1 MSSTT
6 SPSPED
12 KPVGLVR
19 FGAIDQWYFDNA
31 PHPAAAATM
40 APNWLRETA
49 VYGTEGRGSAPTVKR
64 CSPTRDSLMSGYILR
79 LPVDV
84 NFRRASGGRVFVT
97 SAPRRVLSA
106 VGTFDREQLGRYPVP
121 PGFDTNCAYKWIN
134 PWTIH
139 TPRGVSVLI
148 THPEGFGVDMFR
160 TFSAIVDSD
169 SWRSPTNI
177 AFLLRET
184 FDGTI
189 ASGTPIARVVPF
201 LRQSWTSEVFV
212 EDQEELLIR
221 DQVFKTEWE
230 QGYQHQH
237 RQQKVFR

>member
-1 MSSTT
+1 
-6 SPSPED
+6 
-12 KPVGLVR
+12 
-19 FGAIDQWYFDNA
+19 
-31 PHPAAAATM
+31 
-40 APNWLRETA
+40 
-49 VYGTEGRGSAPTVKR
+49 
-64 CSPTRDSLMSGYILR
+64 
-79 LPVDV
+79 
-84 NFRRASGGRVFVT
+84 
-97 SAPRRVLSA
+97 
-106 VGTFDREQLGRYPVP
+106 
-121 PGFDTNCAYKWIN
+121 
-134 PWTIH
+134 
-139 TPRGVSVLI
+139 VLI